1 MEFIECGRYVVNK
14 REDYIYRKA
23 FQMFSKNPLTG
34 RSGHGFWQS
43 QKSEGREGVQ
53 NSRREF

>member
-14 REDYIYRKA
+14 REDYIYRRA

-43 QKSEGREGVQ
+43 QKSEGRY
-53 NSRREF
+53 RFP